1 MEKNIFVILVLC
13 AVFSGCRTL
22 TVKENMPERWEN
34 TYSGMTL
41 EAFKQVWPDSKWAGE
56 TSDGKAVYMARS
68 PLVAP
73 PSFGFDYFLF
83 DGGRFLSSGF
93 FLYTPHGLGGTE
105 NYETQMFSRKP
116 YRAGIVETSGVEN

>member
-41 EAFKQVWPDSKWAGE
+41 EAFKQVWTDSKWAGE

-83 DGGRFLSSGF
+83 EGDRFLSRDSF
-93 FLYTPHGLGGTE
+93 CTRRTVWAAQKITRHKCFQE
-105 NYETQMFSRKP
+105 NRTGPE
-116 YRAGIVETSGVEN
+116 